1 MVGDGFNTPQF
12 YLVETVTE
20 FKVNDGE
27 MEETTQEEIL
37 FNRSAN
43 LFGLCPLEH
52 CHGV

>member
-1 MVGDGFNTPQF
+1 MVADGFNTPQF
-12 YLVETVTE
+12 YLVETVTDC
-20 FKVNDGE
+20 KVNDGE
-27 MEETTQEEIL
+27 MEVTTPEEIL